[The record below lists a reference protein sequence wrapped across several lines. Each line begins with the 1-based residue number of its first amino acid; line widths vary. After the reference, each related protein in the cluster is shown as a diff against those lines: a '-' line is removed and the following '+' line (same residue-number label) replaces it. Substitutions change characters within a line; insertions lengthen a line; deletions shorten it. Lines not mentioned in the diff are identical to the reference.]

1 MPLAMMPKHAKDS
14 FFTPAMTPVEA
25 VNRHVITSSR
35 LVPVDGAGRSGRG
48 CGLDFGGEKPQHA
61 EK

>member
-1 MPLAMMPKHAKDS
+1 MPLAMMPKHAKYS

-25 VNRHVITSSR
+25 VNGHVITRSR
-35 LVPVDGAGRSGRG
+35 LVPMDGAGLSSRR
-48 CGLDFGGEKPQHA
+48 CGLNFGGEKPQHA